1 MSPDGSPMEILEKPE
16 KVWRLND
23 PDGTVELIDGKFY
36 LCLKGPWQIRI
47 DEAMRIAYAKQLEI
61 QETEIQ
67 VLTDSLIASYEK
79 ELALA
84 ARIQELGEKV
94 GRAVAVIKTLK
105 GQ

>member
-1 MSPDGSPMEILEKPE
+1 MEDLQKPE
-16 KVWRLND
+16 KVWRLNN

-47 DEAMRIAYAKQLEI
+47 DEAMRIVYAKQLEI

-67 VLTDSLIASYEK
+67 VLTDSLVTSHEK

-84 ARIQELGEKV
+84 ARVQELEEKV
-94 GRAVAVIKTLK
+94 GRAVSEIKRLK
-105 GQ
+105 GQPK